1 MEQVLYDG
9 FRTTTEYHDQ
19 EIFLTPA
26 RLGSL
31 NEPKVSLA
39 EYICG
44 HETNPTPFHHFKVK
58 LEFLSFGAFVA
69 EKLQTVLESAYKNRK
84 MDATRP
90 LPVPL
95 GGASE
100 IVLMRERLSKFLLT
114 LSKETFQQIF
124 GQHSNVP
131 NAEDIGTIIT
141 NSVAAGEYVL
151 SLCSSRFC
159 DFGSSTFVS
168 LLKQFRSLSNAYA
181 EVSCL
186 GLVNCH

>member
-1 MEQVLYDG
+1 M
-9 FRTTTEYHDQ
+9 TEYHDQ

-31 NEPKVSLA
+31 NEPKVSFA

-44 HETNPTPFHHFKVK
+44 NKTNSTPFHHLKVK

-69 EKLQTVLESAYKNRK
+69 EKLQNVLESAYKNRN
-84 MDATRP
+84 MGATWP
-90 LPVPL
+90 LPVL

-124 GQHSNVP
+124 GQHFSVP
-131 NAEDIGTIIT
+131 NAEDIDTIIT
-141 NSVAAGEYVL
+141 NSVAAGEYVV

-168 LLKQFRSLSNAYA
+168 LLKQFRALSNAYA
-181 EVSCL
+181 EVSYL
-186 GLVNCH
+186 ELLNCH